1 MWDDFSRPLA
11 PTHRCAGHANG
22 EQLRDW
28 VPSTDEPC
36 PIRGWFTSLSQVP
49 GPRSWGAGL
58 VLPKPSL
65 QETLEWL
72 RCEVCPV
79 LDQRCIDNVDYE
91 A

>member
-1 MWDDFSRPLA
+1 MSDTGIVYL
-11 PTHRCAGHANG
+11 
-22 EQLRDW
+22 
-28 VPSTDEPC
+28 
-36 PIRGWFTSLSQVP
+36 IVP

-65 QETLEWL
+65 QEALEWL

-79 LDQRCIDNVDYE
+79 LDQRCIDTVDYE